1 MQSTTIGSN
10 QAGQRLDKFLHKF
23 LPNAGSG
30 FLYKMLRKKNIT
42 LNGRKAEGSELLKE
56 GDSVSFFFSQE
67 TFEKFTGRAILP
79 EISGHSPKT
88 NLSGEEGHST
98 KPEAAGKNNLSAKTE
113 AAGKNRHS
121 AKPEAAG
128 KNKLSAE
135 PEAAGKNNLSAKPE
149 AAGKNNLSAK
159 PEVIGKTE
167 LSAKPEA
174 AGRRGLSVNTEFTG
188 KKRTSLPE
196 YEKAYRLLKGIQVI
210 YEDEHFLFLSKPAGI
225 LSQKAKPADC
235 SLNEWM
241 IGYLLEKNPSLAEEL
256 ITFRPSICN
265 GIVLC
270 GKSLAG
276 LQFLNRYIKERN
288 LGKFYHT
295 ICLGELREA
304 DRIQGYLT
312 KDEKSNKVQVY
323 TLPKT
328 VIRQDAPEQN
338 QATAENHA
346 MVQNQTTAQNNESE
360 KDGALRQMP
369 FSRQDYIETGYVPLG
384 CKHGYTYLEV
394 ELITGKTHQIR
405 AHLAGLGHPLLGDF
419 KYGEEKINRRIRQ
432 QYHLSHQLLHA
443 YRILFP
449 EILSGVGASLSRR
462 EFIAP
467 EPEAFVKIKRA
478 LGL

>member
-67 TFEKFTGRAILP
+67 TFEKFTGRAVLP
-79 EISGHSPKT
+79 ENSGR
-88 NLSGEEGHST
+88 
-98 KPEAAGKNNLSAKTE
+98 SAKPE

-121 AKPEAAG
+121 AKTEAAG

-135 PEAAGKNNLSAKPE
+135 PEAAGKNKLSAKTEAAGKNNLSAEPE

-159 PEVIGKTE
+159 T
-167 LSAKPEA
+167 EA
-174 AGRRGLSVNTEFTG
+174 AGRRGLSVNTEFAG

-210 YEDEHFLFLSKPAGI
+210 YEDEHFLFLNKPAGI

-265 GIVLC
+265 RLDRNTSGIVLC

-328 VIRQDAPEQN
+328 GIRQDPSEQN
-338 QATAENHA
+338 QAAAENHA
-346 MVQNQTTAQNNESE
+346 MVQNKTTAQNNESE
-360 KDGALRQMP
+360 KDSALRQMP

-467 EPEAFVKIKRA
+467 EPEIFVKIKRA